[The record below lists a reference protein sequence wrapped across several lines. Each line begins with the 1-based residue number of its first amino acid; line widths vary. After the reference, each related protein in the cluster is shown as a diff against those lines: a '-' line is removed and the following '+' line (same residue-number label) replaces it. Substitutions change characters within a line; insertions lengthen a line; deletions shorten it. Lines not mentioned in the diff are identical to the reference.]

1 MVRTRAV
8 INPESLRLS
17 CSAAKLAEITVERT
31 AAAFQVTDSNQM
43 VGLEGRTSLLVNLS
57 KALKASPQFFGVD
70 GRPGNMVGAYSNLA
84 ISSQFLITH
93 YSDFLELESK
103 MDATKRVVPLAAIW
117 HCLVEGLNP
126 IWPSRISLGGISLG
140 DVWPCPV
147 LKPESTGGGDDLV
160 PFHKLT
166 MWITYSLIEVFE
178 RVASWRVEG
187 LEDLTGLPEYR
198 NGM

>member
-1 MVRTRAV
+1 M
-8 INPESLRLS
+8 
-17 CSAAKLAEITVERT
+17 
-31 AAAFQVTDSNQM
+31 
-43 VGLEGRTSLLVNLS
+43 
-57 KALKASPQFFGVD
+57 D
-70 GRPGNMVGAYSNLA
+70 G
-84 ISSQFLITH
+84 
-93 YSDFLELESK
+93 
-103 MDATKRVVPLAAIW
+103 TKRVVPLAAIW

-147 LKPESTGGGDDLV
+147 LKPESTGGDDLV

-178 RVASWRVEG
+178 RVANWRVEG